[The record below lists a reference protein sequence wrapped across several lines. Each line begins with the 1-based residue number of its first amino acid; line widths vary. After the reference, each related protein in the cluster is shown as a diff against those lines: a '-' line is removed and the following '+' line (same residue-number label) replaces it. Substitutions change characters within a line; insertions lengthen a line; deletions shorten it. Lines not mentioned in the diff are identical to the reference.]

1 MDKKPVD
8 KKVADEKPAFR
19 PDSRDLA
26 TRIFVDL
33 VGRSLA
39 ISDNGVSMQVSA
51 ENLAKLS
58 FKLSAEFQRVEDG
71 LNAENLPKNQGFT
84 VESSDIAAW
93 SK

>member
-1 MDKKPVD
+1 MEKKP
-8 KKVADEKPAFR
+8 AAFR
-19 PDSRDLA
+19 SDSRELA
-26 TRIFVDL
+26 TRIYVDL

-39 ISDNGVSMQVSA
+39 VSDKGVAMQASA

-58 FKLSAEFQRVEDG
+58 FKLSAEFQRVEDE
-71 LNAENLPKNQGFT
+71 LNAENMPKNQGFT